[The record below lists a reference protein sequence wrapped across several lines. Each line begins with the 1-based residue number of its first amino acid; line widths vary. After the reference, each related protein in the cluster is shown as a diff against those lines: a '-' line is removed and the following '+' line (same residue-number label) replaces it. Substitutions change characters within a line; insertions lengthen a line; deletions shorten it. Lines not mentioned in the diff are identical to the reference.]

1 MSSIV
6 LMVAL
11 TTGGMTPGHG
21 IYYGGYVNYYGW
33 GSWWSGACVPGCYGW
48 APLCPNYCPPAY
60 PAFPAPQ
67 TQSPASGAKGG
78 EQEGVAKAL
87 KDLNKAL
94 EDLKKRQ
101 GKART
106 EDAQR
111 EADALRQKAAERAIE
126 DLQRALEELKAG
138 KGAKIPVLPYPAKG
152 ANVPVLPRPEPLPE
166 LPPPKTATVQLQMPA
181 DAILHVNDKRIE
193 LKPEFWTPST
203 LEPGREYAY
212 RFRVTVSRDG
222 KSVTRYKTITVRAG
236 AVVRLAFED
245 MTPLDA
251 RARR

>member
-1 MSSIV
+1 M
-6 LMVAL
+6 
-11 TTGGMTPGHG
+11 
-21 IYYGGYVNYYGW
+21 
-33 GSWWSGACVPGCYGW
+33 
-48 APLCPNYCPPAY
+48 
-60 PAFPAPQ
+60 
-67 TQSPASGAKGG
+67 QSPAPGSKGGGKGG
-78 EQEGVAKAL
+78 ETGGEKDGEKDGVAKAL
-87 KDLNKAL
+87 KDLNKAI

-101 GKART
+101 GKARI

-138 KGAKIPVLPYPAKG
+138 KGAKIPVLPYPDKG
-152 ANVPVLPRPEPLPE
+152 SKIPVLPHPQPLPE

-181 DAILHVNDKRIE
+181 DAILHVNDKRID

-203 LEPGREYAY
+203 LEPGRDYAY

-222 KSVTRYKTITVRAG
+222 KSVTRDKTITVRAG

-245 MTPLDA
+245 MTPLED
-251 RARR
+251 RSRR